1 MGVKSDLTARDR
13 IHLSGT
19 LKSLQ
24 EVVVTRADG
33 ASNAQWKPLARM
45 RTHEQVV
52 AEIENRLMT
61 GHLKAG
67 DRLPPE
73 RQFAEALGVS
83 RGAVREALRI
93 LEAIGV
99 IEAGTGSGPSSGSTI
114 VKDGIAGMAMV
125 LRLHLQL
132 ASFTSNDL
140 IEVRLLIERF
150 AARKATDLATGDDIA
165 ELLSLVDL
173 MRVAT
178 STTARTDLEA
188 AFHVR
193 VVQAADN
200 ALAAVFVGALRQAQ
214 MHTGGTTSD
223 GDEPMDGPGR
233 QLGDEY
239 SGIVRAIADGDGD
252 RAAELLAGTLQG
264 GRRSA
269 GSSALK
275 WAG

>member
-1 MGVKSDLTARDR
+1 M
-13 IHLSGT
+13 
-19 LKSLQ
+19 
-24 EVVVTRADG
+24 TRAD
-33 ASNAQWKPLARM
+33 AAPTMQWKPLARM

-61 GHLKAG
+61 GILKAG

-99 IEAGTGSGPSSGSTI
+99 VEAGTGSGPSSGSMI
-114 VKDGIAGMAMV
+114 VKDSIAGMAMV

-132 ASFTSNDL
+132 ASFTPNDL
-140 IEVRLLIERF
+140 VEVRLLIERL
-150 AARKATDLATGDDIA
+150 ATRKAVDLATGEDIA
-165 ELLSLVDL
+165 ELLSLVDQ
-173 MRVAT
+173 MRGAT
-178 STTARTDLEA
+178 TTTACTDLET

-200 ALAAVFVGALRQAQ
+200 ALATVLIGALRQAQ
-214 MHTGGTTSD
+214 LCTSETRFD
-223 GDEPMDGPGR
+223 GLDSTESTAQ
-233 QLGDEY
+233 QLADEY
-239 SGIVRAIADGDGD
+239 SVIVHAIAEGDGE
-252 RAAELLAGTLQG
+252 RAAELLANTLRG
-264 GRRSA
+264 GRRPS